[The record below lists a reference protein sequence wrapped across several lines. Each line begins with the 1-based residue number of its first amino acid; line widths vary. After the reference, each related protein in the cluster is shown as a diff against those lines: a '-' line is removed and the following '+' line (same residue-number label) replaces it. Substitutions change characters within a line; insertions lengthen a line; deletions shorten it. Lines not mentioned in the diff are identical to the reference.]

1 MDNIVK
7 TFEIIN
13 SDKIRLNE
21 YSFNKF
27 VNNKINKLNY
37 HNYSTEDIIMIY
49 NEKKNTKYTKYMKS
63 NIYFE

>member
-37 HNYSTEDIIMIY
+37 HNYATEDIIMIY
-49 NEKKNTKYTKYMKS
+49 KETKNTKYMKS

>member
-13 SDKIRLNE
+13 SDKIRL
-21 YSFNKF
+21 NKF

-49 NEKKNTKYTKYMKS
+49 NETKNTKYMKS